1 MMLLHCEKILHQGE
15 KRLGMQ
21 DEDFAA
27 TQNIEGTT
35 VRLWFRKT
43 ELTVKAMY
51 QPILDYL
58 SKYIELTDTEAER
71 FKSFLKHRKLRKRQ
85 YLLQAGD
92 VSTFETFVAGG
103 CLRSYSV
110 EEDGTE
116 HIVQFAIENWWIG
129 DLYSF
134 LSGAPATLNIDAIE
148 DSDVFTIDKSDLERL
163 YREIPKFERMFR
175 ILFQNAFVAY
185 QQRILSKISQTAEE
199 QYIEFIGKYA
209 SIEQRVP
216 QHQIASYLGMSAETI
231 SRIRKQQS
239 KH

>member
-1 MMLLHCEKILHQGE
+1 MDFMEKFLLKRETTLLQSRILKTSVIKSFTSHLNSTLLNKQL
-15 KRLGMQ
+15 R
-21 DEDFAA
+21 
-27 TQNIEGTT
+27 TT
-35 VRLWFRKT
+35 
-43 ELTVKAMY
+43 AMY
-51 QPILDYL
+51 APILNYL
-58 SKYIELTDTEAER
+58 SKYIELSADEVER

-85 YLLQAGD
+85 YLLQAGE
-92 VSTFETFVAGG
+92 VSTFETFVLSG

-110 EEDGTE
+110 EDDGTE

-134 LSGAPATLNIDAIE
+134 LTGAPATLNIDAIE
-148 DSDVFTIDKSDLERL
+148 DSEVFTIERNDLERL

-175 ILFQNAFVAY
+175 ILFQNAFVAH
-185 QQRILSKISQTAEE
+185 QRRILSKNSQTAEE
-199 QYIEFIGKYA
+199 QYIEFIGKYP

-239 KH
+239 KR